1 MTRSGRGFAFVA
13 LLATACAPAQVSPS
27 PVPMS
32 GDRIRYSFMQDSSRL
47 YVARILRVRA
57 DTIVIERL
65 MPSMTGGAAEWV
77 PASIPTATLARLE
90 KRVGRRGNAGR
101 GALIGGGVGV
111 VLGFFCANEDP
122 GWLTPTPAQCMI
134 GYPLS
139 GAATGAVIGAL
150 IRSDVWMPIVRP
162 VRSPIEPGNPAVSAA
177 SIEIGVRVRLGRG
190 TR

>member
-1 MTRSGRGFAFVA
+1 MTHSCRPFTLLA
-13 LLATACAPAQVSPS
+13 LLASACAPTHVSHS
-27 PVPMS
+27 PVPMD
-32 GDRIRYSFMQDSSRL
+32 GDRVRYSFASDSTRL
-47 YVARILRVRA
+47 FVARILSVRA
-57 DTIVIERL
+57 DTIVVERL
-65 MPSMTGGAAEWV
+65 IPSMTGGAAEWA
-77 PASIPTATLARLE
+77 PASIPTATLARLD

-111 VLGFFCANEDP
+111 VLGFFCASEEP

-162 VRSPIEPGNPAVSAA
+162 VRSPTGPEAPAVSAA
-177 SIEIGVRVRLGRG
+177 SLEIGVRVRLGAGRH
-190 TR
+190 

>member
-1 MTRSGRGFAFVA
+1 MTQSCRGFAFIA
-13 LLATACAPAQVSPS
+13 LLASACAPTHVSPS
-27 PVPMS
+27 PVPMD

-47 YVARILRVRA
+47 FVARVVSVRT
-57 DTIVIERL
+57 DTIVVERL
-65 MPSMTGGAAEWV
+65 IPSMTGGTAEWV

-150 IRSDVWMPIVRP
+150 IKSDVWQPIVRP
-162 VRSPIEPGNPAVSAA
+162 LRSPVGPENPAVSATA
-177 SIEIGVRVRLGRG
+177 IEIGVQVKVGRG
-190 TR
+190 TH